1 MTQISQIFISDNPH
15 QELSPFLQMA
25 TQTVANVVPNAMH
38 KIYFKE
44 ELEEWILKEYGTS
57 MRLAFDKLIPYAYKA
72 DLARYLLLLKYGGW
86 YFDISIR
93 VVNGGIGVPDE
104 IDLVTF
110 SDLSQNT
117 FTSYGCSNGII
128 YTKANNV
135 ILQYAVESAY
145 KNIREENFGRNSLY
159 PTGPV
164 CFGKAVAKFADTQ
177 NVITGTFLDL
187 TPSFEN
193 RNKAFVL
200 NDGTLFALHKPGN
213 LGGDLTNL
221 GVEGSNN
228 YGLLYAA
235 GNIYNKS
242 INLPSLDL

>member
-1 MTQISQIFISDNPH
+1 
-15 QELSPFLQMA
+15 
-25 TQTVANVVPNAMH
+25 
-38 KIYFKE
+38 
-44 ELEEWILKEYGTS
+44 

-72 DLARYLLLLKYGGW
+72 DLARYLLLYKYGGW

-110 SDLSQNT
+110 TDLSQNT
-117 FTSYGCSNGII
+117 FTSYGCNNGII
-128 YTKANNV
+128 YTKAKNI
-135 ILQYAVESAY
+135 ILQCAIESTY
-145 KNIREENFGRNSLY
+145 SNIREEYFGRNSLY

-177 NVITGTFLDL
+177 NVITGTFLEL
-187 TPSFEN
+187 TPGFDN
-193 RNKAFVL
+193 RNKAWVL

-213 LGGDLTNL
+213 LGGDLKNL

-228 YGLLYAA
+228 YGLLYASKS
-235 GNIYNKS
+235 IYNTS
-242 INLPSLDL
+242 INLPERNL

>member
-1 MTQISQIFISDNPH
+1 MQISQIFLTDNPR

-25 TQTVANVVPNAMH
+25 TQSVANVVPNAEH
-38 KIYFKE
+38 KIYFRE
-44 ELEEWILKEYGTS
+44 ELEEWIRTEYGFS

-72 DLARYLLLLKYGGW
+72 DLARYLLLYKYGGW

-110 SDLSQNT
+110 SDLSQHT
-117 FTSYGCSNGII
+117 FTSYGCNNGII
-128 YTKANNV
+128 YTKAKNV
-135 ILQYAVESAY
+135 ILQCAIEYTY
-145 KNIREENFGRNSLY
+145 KNIREEYFGRNSLY

-164 CFGKAVAKFADTQ
+164 CFGKAVAKYADTQ
-177 NVITGTFLDL
+177 NVITGTFLEL
-187 TPSFEN
+187 TPGFDN
-193 RNKAFVL
+193 RNKAWVL

-213 LGGDLTNL
+213 LGGDLMNL

-228 YGLLYAA
+228 YGLLYAS

-242 INLPSLDL
+242 INLPAHNI